1 MNTSVSSFDPNS
13 LRADF
18 PILDTRVHGDKRL
31 VYLDNAATTQHPRQV
46 VQRISDFYTQQYANV
61 HRGIHA
67 LSEQST
73 DLYEQAREAVARFI
87 HARQPREV
95 IFTSGT
101 TAAIN
106 LVAHSWG
113 AAHIESDDEILLTL
127 LEHHSNIVPWQQLAE
142 RTGAKIRFV
151 PVEDDGQ
158 LQLSEL
164 TNLLNER
171 TRIVSLTAASNV
183 LGTHV
188 PVKDIITQ
196 AHSVGAVVLV
206 DAAQSAPHQVT
217 DVQAS
222 GVDFLAF
229 SGHKMLGPSGVG
241 VLYGR
246 EELLEEMPPFLGGGS
261 MIRSVTTDGFEPG
274 ELPEKFEA
282 GTPPIAPV
290 IGLTTAIEYLER
302 IGIAAIQDYEKQL
315 VVHAHQRLGALE
327 GLRILGPAVEHKG
340 PIINFLLDG
349 IHPHDA
355 AQALDQQGVAVR
367 AGHHCAMPLHKRL
380 GVSATLRASFYFYN
394 TPEEI
399 ELLAAAIVDTQRV
412 FRRDR

>member
-1 MNTSVSSFDPNS
+1 MNTSVNSFDPNA

-31 VYLDNAATTQHPRQV
+31 VYLDNAATTQRPRQV
-46 VQRISDFYTQQYANV
+46 VQRISDFYSQQYSNV

-87 HARQPREV
+87 HARYPHEIV
-95 IFTSGT
+95 FTSGT

-113 AAHIESDDEILLTL
+113 QVHISSGDEILLTL

-142 RTGAKIRFV
+142 RTGATIRFV

-164 TNLLNER
+164 AKLLNER
-171 TRIVSLTAASNV
+171 TRIVSLTAVSNV
-183 LGTHV
+183 LGSHV
-188 PVKDIITQ
+188 PVQEIVAQ
-196 AHSVGAVVLV
+196 AHSVGAVVLL

-217 DVQAS
+217 DVEAC

-229 SGHKMLGPSGVG
+229 SGHKMLGPSGIG

-282 GTPPIAPV
+282 GTPPIAPA

-302 IGIAAIQDYEKQL
+302 IGIEAIQDHEKQL
-315 VVHAHQRLGALE
+315 VVDAHQRLNALE
-327 GLRILGPAVEHKG
+327 GVRILGPSIEHKG
-340 PIINFLLDG
+340 PIVNFLLDG
-349 IHPHDA
+349 IHPHDV

-367 AGHHCAMPLHKRL
+367 AGHHCAMPLHQRL

-394 TPEEI
+394 TQEEVEI
-399 ELLAAAIVDTQRV
+399 LADAIVDTQRV

>member
-1 MNTSVSSFDPNS
+1 MNTSVNPFDPKA

-18 PILDTRVHGDKRL
+18 PILDTRVHGDKPL
-31 VYLDNAATTQHPRQV
+31 VYLDNAATTQRPRQV
-46 VQRISDFYTQQYANV
+46 VQRISDFYTQQYSNV

-87 HARQPREV
+87 HARHPHEV
-95 IFTSGT
+95 VFTSGT

-113 AAHIESDDEILLTL
+113 QGHIQSGDEILLTL

-142 RTGAKIRFV
+142 RTGATIRFV
-151 PVEDDGQ
+151 PVEQDGQ
-158 LQLSEL
+158 LQLSQL
-164 TNLLNER
+164 SSLLNER

-183 LGTHV
+183 LGSHV
-188 PVKDIITQ
+188 PVKDIVAQ
-196 AHSVGAVVLV
+196 AHSAGALVLL
-206 DAAQSAPHQVT
+206 DAAQSAPHQMT

-229 SGHKMLGPSGVG
+229 SGHKMLGPSGIG

-246 EELLEEMPPFLGGGS
+246 EELLEELPPFLGGGS

-282 GTPPIAPV
+282 GTPPIAPA
-290 IGLTTAIEYLER
+290 IGLTTAIEYLEG
-302 IGIAAIQDYEKQL
+302 IGIDAIQDHEKQL
-315 VVHAHQRLGALE
+315 VVEALS
-327 GLRILGPAVEHKG
+327 L
-340 PIINFLLDG
+340 
-349 IHPHDA
+349 IH
-355 AQALDQQGVAVR
+355 
-367 AGHHCAMPLHKRL
+367 
-380 GVSATLRASFYFYN
+380 
-394 TPEEI
+394 I
-399 ELLAAAIVDTQRV
+399 
-412 FRRDR
+412 